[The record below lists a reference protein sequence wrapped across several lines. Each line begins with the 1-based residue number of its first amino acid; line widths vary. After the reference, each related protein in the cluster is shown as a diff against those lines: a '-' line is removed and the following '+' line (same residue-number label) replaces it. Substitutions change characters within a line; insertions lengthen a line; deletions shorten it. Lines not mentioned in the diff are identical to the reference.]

1 MFHRVGYFIS
11 LDVLLET
18 LKESRV
24 PGEKS
29 IIECSSLSFS
39 GFDTFIAR
47 LVMVYKSWET
57 YSYKCSIKI

>member
-11 LDVLLET
+11 VDVLLET

-29 IIECSSLSFS
+29 IIECSSLSFYLPPNSPKLPSKVPS
-39 GFDTFIAR
+39 GVAA
-47 LVMVYKSWET
+47 LE
-57 YSYKCSIKI
+57 